1 MLRNPLFALL
11 AAAGIFF
18 AAPAA
23 FAQDEGED
31 QPAAETEAVEETP
44 AETDNSKGK
53 APFPRISDDD
63 ETIYAVQRKAY
74 LLKNKW
80 EITPMFGLA
89 FNDRFVSTLAPG
101 LSVAYHLAENFAIE
115 AYGAFMLPSESALTE
130 EILIEFKLTPEVA
143 KLTQMR
149 WAAGVGVQ
157 WSPIY
162 GKVHIFDE
170 YLGNFS
176 IYIGAGIGA
185 GQTRVRCTPGNELD
199 PNRGFNPPTCPA
211 QDEQVSP
218 LEVNEVY
225 EPLSTKLMG
234 SISGGIRFNFS
245 NSIGLKIEVKDY
257 IFAARVFRP
266 QTSDASTQRFTDAI
280 RNNVFAQIGVS
291 FLLGGE
297 EN

>member
-1 MLRNPLFALL
+1 MRTVRLALCFAALV
-11 AAAGIFF
+11 AGPMV
-18 AAPAA
+18 AAPAR
-23 FAQDEGED
+23 AQSAEGAPD
-31 QPAAETEAVEETP
+31 QATAE
-44 AETDNSKGK
+44 
-53 APFPRISDDD
+53 FPRISDDE

-74 LLKNKW
+74 IVKDKW

-89 FNDRFVSTLAPG
+89 FNDRFVSTLSPAA
-101 LSVAYHLAENFAIE
+101 SVTYHIAENFGIE
-115 AYGAFMLPSESALTE
+115 LYGGVMLPTESSLTE
-130 EILIEFKLTPEVA
+130 EILIEYKLTPEVA
-143 KLTQMR
+143 KLTQML
-149 WAAGVGVQ
+149 WAAGIGFQ

-170 YLGNFS
+170 YLGNFA
-176 IYIGAGIGA
+176 IYVGAGLGT

-199 PNRGFNPPTCPA
+199 PNRGFDGTCPA
-211 QDEQVSP
+211 QTDQVSP

-225 EPLSTKLMG
+225 EPATFKLMG

-245 NSIGLKIEVKDY
+245 NSIGLKVEVRDY
-257 IFAARVFRP
+257 IFSSRVFRP

-297 EN
+297 DN